1 MISESVGGSGLTT
14 AGAALAGVAVPI
26 VAAEA
31 YIFDELGMTGGWPN
45 LGGTSGQDS
54 VDVTTAGATHP
65 LGAGFGG
72 RATSPPPALCGH
84 EPRLGQTQLEPDG
97 RGDDRR

>member
-1 MISESVGGSGLTT
+1 MVISESVGGSGLTT
-14 AGAALAGVAVPI
+14 VGAALAGVAVPI

-45 LGGTSGQDS
+45 LGSTSGQDS

-65 LGAGFGG
+65 LGAGFAEGNVTT
-72 RATSPPPALCGH
+72 ASLCGH
-84 EPRLGQTQLEPDG
+84 EPRLGQTQLERDG